1 MGATAGGG
9 ARAVEF
15 LDQLPDPIALASFL
29 FLVGLA
35 PFAVTLLTSF
45 VKIAVVLFLVRTA
58 LGIQQTPP
66 NIVLYGV
73 ALTLTAYIMAPV
85 AAQAGVNIAESGL
98 DLNNIAVWPRAFELA
113 MEPLR
118 AFLLRFVQDEER
130 AFFLDSVSTVW
141 GEQSVLEVDE
151 NDLIILLPAFLVGEL
166 GRAFE
171 IGFMLFLPMVVIDL
185 IVANILM
192 AMGMM
197 MVSPMM
203 ISLPFKLLLFVA
215 SDGWTLLLHGL
226 VTSYGV

>member
-1 MGATAGGG
+1 MD
-9 ARAVEF
+9 F
-15 LDQLPDPIALASFL
+15 IDQLPDPIAIASFL

-35 PFAVTLLTSF
+35 PFAVTMLTSF

-73 ALTLTAYIMAPV
+73 ALTLTAFIMAPV
-85 AAQAGVNIAESGL
+85 GAEAAARIAQSGL
-98 DLNNIAVWPRAFELA
+98 DINNISVWPRAFELA
-113 MEPLR
+113 LEPIR
-118 AFLLRFVQDEER
+118 GFLIRFVQQEER
-130 AFFLDSVSTVW
+130 QFFMDSVSVVWPENSLLTV
-141 GEQSVLEVDE
+141 GD
-151 NDLIILLPAFLVGEL
+151 DDIIILLPAFLVGEL

-215 SDGWTLLLHGL
+215 ADGWTLLLHGL
-226 VTSYGV
+226 VTSYGI

>member
-1 MGATAGGG
+1 M
-9 ARAVEF
+9 EF
-15 LDQLPDPIALASFL
+15 LENLPDPIAIASFL

-35 PFAVTLLTSF
+35 PFAITMLTSF

-66 NIVLYGV
+66 NLVLYGV
-73 ALTLTAYIMAPV
+73 ALTLTAFIMAPV
-85 AAQAGVNIAESGL
+85 GAQAAENIATSGL
-98 DLNNIAVWPRAFELA
+98 DLSNIAVWPRAFELA
-113 MEPLR
+113 MEPVR
-118 AFLLRFVQDEER
+118 GFLLRFADEEER
-130 AFFLDSVSTVW
+130 KFFMDSVATVW
-141 GEQSVLEVDE
+141 PRDAALEAKDT
-151 NDLIILLPAFLVGEL
+151 DLIILLPAFLMAEL

-171 IGFMLFLPMVVIDL
+171 IGFMIFLPMVVIDL

-215 SDGWTLLLHGL
+215 ADGWTLLLQGL
-226 VTSYGV
+226 VTSYGF